1 MTPPRPSD
9 EATANANPAEDVDES
24 ANAVASTFDAY
35 AVGRENPRFTEWLR
49 ARSRPAWTA
58 ATRHRFV
65 EELAAGELDDAAFR
79 RYLVQD
85 YAFVDDLAGAFG
97 HAVGDAPS
105 MAARGR
111 LADFLGTLTSDETDY
126 FERSLDALGVSP
138 AVRDDPSL
146 APPTR
151 AFRDCIGRATAGGY
165 PELLAVLVPAEW
177 VYLEWATRA
186 ADRSPDRFYLD
197 EWISLHANTEFASFV
212 SWLRAELDREGP
224 TVAPRRQRDLA
235 ALFERV
241 VDLEV
246 AFFDAA
252 YDGTRE
258 RHANEGPDGGDG
270 SW

>member
-1 MTPPRPSD
+1 MTQSSTQTD
-9 EATANANPAEDVDES
+9 ADAEDGERGGS
-24 ANAVASTFDAY
+24 NAVASTFDAY
-35 AVGRENPRFTEWLR
+35 ADGREDPRFSEWLR
-49 ARSRPAWTA
+49 ARTEPAWTD

-65 EELAAGELDDAAFR
+65 AELAADELDDAVFR

-97 HAVGDAPS
+97 HAIGDAPS
-105 MAARGR
+105 MGARGR
-111 LADFLGTLTSDETDY
+111 LVDFLGTLTSDENDY
-126 FERSLDALGVSP
+126 FQRSFDALSVPEHAREDP
-138 AVRDDPSL
+138 AL
-146 APPTR
+146 AGPTR

-177 VYLEWATRA
+177 AYLDWATHV
-186 ADRSPDRFYLD
+186 ADRSPARFYLD
-197 EWISLHANTEFASFV
+197 EWVALHANPEFESFV

-235 ALFERV
+235 AVFERV

-252 YDGTRE
+252 YTAGNDPETADETG
-258 RHANEGPDGGDG
+258 ADGGDG

>member
-1 MTPPRPSD
+1 MTPPSTHPD
-9 EATANANPAEDVDES
+9 ADAEDGKPDAS
-24 ANAVASTFDAY
+24 NAVASTFDAY
-35 AVGRENPRFTEWLR
+35 AKDREDPRFTAWLR
-49 ARSRPAWTA
+49 ERSEPAWRD

-65 EELAAGELDDAAFR
+65 AELGADDLDDAVFR

-105 MAARGR
+105 MAARNR
-111 LADFLGTLTSDETDY
+111 LVDFLGTLTSDENDY
-126 FERSLDALGVSP
+126 FERSFDALEVP
-138 AVRDDPSL
+138 AAIRDDPSL

-177 VYLEWATRA
+177 VYLDWATRA

-197 EWISLHANTEFASFV
+197 EWIRLHANPEFESFV

-224 TVAPRRQRDLA
+224 TVAPRRQRELA

-258 RHANEGPDGGDG
+258 RHPNEEPDGGDG